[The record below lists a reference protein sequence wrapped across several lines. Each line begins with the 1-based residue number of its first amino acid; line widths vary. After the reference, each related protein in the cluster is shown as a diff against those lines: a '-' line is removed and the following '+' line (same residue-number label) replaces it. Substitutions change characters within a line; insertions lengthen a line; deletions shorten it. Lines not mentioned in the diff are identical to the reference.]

1 MSTPCH
7 IIRANLNEHTRFF
20 YLNLAYIFFKV
31 ELLKHITVH
40 IINVLL
46 NCHCFFKKY
55 LNFNEKCL
63 GF

>member
-20 YLNLAYIFFKV
+20 LFESRIFFFKV

-40 IINVLL
+40 IINIFIKLL
-46 NCHCFFKKY
+46 LFLFKN
-55 LNFNEKCL
+55 L
-63 GF
+63 